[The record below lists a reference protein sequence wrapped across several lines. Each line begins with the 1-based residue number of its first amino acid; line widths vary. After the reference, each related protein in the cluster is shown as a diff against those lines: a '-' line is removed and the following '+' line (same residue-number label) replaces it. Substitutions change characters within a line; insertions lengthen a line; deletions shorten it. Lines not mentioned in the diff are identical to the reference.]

1 MRKFKFSVPY
11 KNLLGFNQIAK
22 QRVIKLF
29 NPIFTIS
36 FQCTLWPFWLPSH
49 LHDARCCF
57 CSHAFPGLPGT
68 SLVKWLPDD
77 DPPGCISDA
86 LRCSVFAC
94 SPGSLARS
102 FYREWHH
109 RHTSHLSVWFRWN
122 ASTSLTFPTNLR
134 FKYCIIFNLTNLPFC
149 DKAAKSRA
157 SSKTARCPFRFVF
170 LHIK

>member
-86 LRCSVFAC
+86 LRCSVFAS
-94 SPGSLARS
+94 SPGSLARR

-109 RHTSHLSVWFRWN
+109 RHTSRWSVWFRWYV
-122 ASTSLTFPTNLR
+122 STSLTFLTNLC
-134 FKYCIIFNLTNLPFC
+134 FKYCIIFNLTNLPFR
-149 DKAAKSRA
+149 DSTTKSRA
-157 SSKTARCPFRFVF
+157 SSKTARCPSQIVF